1 VGALIAS
8 RRPENPIGWMCL
20 AAGLFWML
28 IVAGNSYT
36 AYVLARGGSP
46 PDPGVIDAVTLAIW
60 VPPVG
65 LLGIYMVLLFPD
77 GRLPSS
83 RWRPLA

>member
-1 VGALIAS
+1 VGTLIAS
-8 RRPENPIGWMCL
+8 RRPETPFGWMCL
-20 AAGLFWML
+20 AAGLIWML
-28 IVAGNSYT
+28 IVAGDSYT
-36 AYVLARGGSP
+36 AYVLARDGSS
-46 PDPGVIDAVTLAIW
+46 PDPGVIDAATQAVW

-77 GRLPSS
+77 RRLPSR